1 MNLAALRFHDFRIY
15 MIGNFFA
22 LNGLWM
28 QRLTIGWIAWELTGS
43 ASFVGLVA
51 FINFAPTI
59 FAGPFFGVLVD
70 RIRIRRAAMITQSA
84 LFVLAIALFLS
95 FLAGV
100 LSPVLLATLS
110 GLLGTVMA
118 AHNPIRMS
126 LAPRLVDRFAV
137 ASVISLTAINFN
149 FARLSGPAVA
159 GWLITSWG
167 VGASLFIQAL
177 LYLPFILALSV
188 IRPRERVPT
197 KAAAVPFF
205 QDMAVGIRHVLRTPL
220 IRQALLITGVGAFI
234 SRGVLEILPVIAD
247 GAFSKGATGL
257 GLLTAAAG
265 FGALIAGI
273 SKALMPGQT
282 GGRLPGLAL
291 VAAIAGTTL
300 VPAIGFSGLWPLTL
314 LLVACLGFAA
324 TMTGISMQTAIQ
336 VDLEDDMR
344 GRVMSLWVLIGIGS
358 AASGAVFLGALTDL
372 VGLATALSWVGGFGA
387 VLLASYVRRIW

>member
-1 MNLAALRFHDFRIY
+1 M
-15 MIGNFFA
+15 
-22 LNGLWM
+22 
-28 QRLTIGWIAWELTGS
+28 
-43 ASFVGLVA
+43 
-51 FINFAPTI
+51 
-59 FAGPFFGVLVD
+59 
-70 RIRIRRAAMITQSA
+70 
-84 LFVLAIALFLS
+84 
-95 FLAGV
+95 
-100 LSPVLLATLS
+100 
-110 GLLGTVMA
+110 
-118 AHNPIRMS
+118 
-126 LAPRLVDRFAV
+126 
-137 ASVISLTAINFN
+137 
-149 FARLSGPAVA
+149 
-159 GWLITSWG
+159 
-167 VGASLFIQAL
+167 
-177 LYLPFILALSV
+177 
-188 IRPRERVPT
+188 
-197 KAAAVPFF
+197 PFF

-300 VPAIGFSGLWPLTL
+300 VPAIGFSGLRPLTL

-344 GRVMSLWVLIGIGS
+344 GRVMSLWVLVGIGS

-372 VGLATALSWVGGFGA
+372 VGLATALSWVGGFGT

>member
-1 MNLAALRFHDFRIY
+1 MNLAALRFRDFRIY
-15 MIGNFFA
+15 MIGNIFA

-324 TMTGISMQTAIQ
+324 TMTGVSMQTAIQ

>member
-1 MNLAALRFHDFRIY
+1 MNLAALRFRDFRIY
-15 MIGNFFA
+15 MIGNIFA

>member
-1 MNLAALRFHDFRIY
+1 MNLAALRFRDFRIY
-15 MIGNFFA
+15 MIGNIFA

-167 VGASLFIQAL
+167 RWRLAIHSGS
-177 LYLPFILALSV
+177 ALS
-188 IRPRERVPT
+188 
-197 KAAAVPFF
+197 PF
-205 QDMAVGIRHVLRTPL
+205 H
-220 IRQALLITGVGAFI
+220 
-234 SRGVLEILPVIAD
+234 
-247 GAFSKGATGL
+247 
-257 GLLTAAAG
+257 
-265 FGALIAGI
+265 
-273 SKALMPGQT
+273 PGS
-282 GGRLPGLAL
+282 
-291 VAAIAGTTL
+291 V
-300 VPAIGFSGLWPLTL
+300 SH
-314 LLVACLGFAA
+314 
-324 TMTGISMQTAIQ
+324 QTA
-336 VDLEDDMR
+336 
-344 GRVMSLWVLIGIGS
+344 
-358 AASGAVFLGALTDL
+358 
-372 VGLATALSWVGGFGA
+372 
-387 VLLASYVRRIW
+387 